1 MPAQAQARRRHSSF
15 WYSKSAGFNA
25 QVWKCNVTKTRQAGH
40 KNKRR
45 IDWRRLLSD
54 LFILAGM
61 LVLFTT
67 SLFWVRSA
75 MAAQQDGTQPY
86 LLSSIDF
93 VLPLPSVTPQVPAT
107 QAISGEEAV
116 PGTAMDS
123 LEPVTSMELQTEAV
137 GIAPA
142 EEIIPSETPEAALPA
157 VTEALQP
164 TLPAPTEPGAPIPS
178 ETAAPAPLDS
188 TVPVPSEP
196 AAPVPTDLMYP
207 PPADPAAPVETE
219 AAPAPAPS
227 TGPVNRLVI
236 RRLQVN
242 RAVVPIE
249 LRRDGNGNLDWN
261 TDALFSTP
269 NRSDLV
275 GQLAV
280 SANPGEGGNI
290 ILVGHNYNNGW
301 YNAEGV
307 FVRLQNMQV
316 GDEITLFTE
325 NGGEYRYIVEK
336 VKKVPWQKRNMVE
349 LEKHQKFMW
358 PTDHEQLTLVTC
370 GGANVWSWQARI
382 YVVALPI
389 TSPSP

>member
-1 MPAQAQARRRHSSF
+1 MI
-15 WYSKSAGFNA
+15 
-25 QVWKCNVTKTRQAGH
+25 KTRQAGH
-40 KNKRR
+40 KNNRR

-54 LFILAGM
+54 LFILAGV

-75 MAAQQDGTQPY
+75 MAAQQDGYQPY
-86 LLSSIDF
+86 LLSSIYF
-93 VLPLPSVTPQVPAT
+93 ALPLPSVTPQVPAT
-107 QAISGEEAV
+107 QAIGGEEAV
-116 PGTAMDS
+116 PGPATDS
-123 LEPVTSMELQTEAV
+123 LEPITSMELQTEVV
-137 GIAPA
+137 GIPPA
-142 EEIIPSETPEAALPA
+142 EDNIPSETPEAANPA

-164 TLPAPTEPGAPIPS
+164 TLPAPTEPAAPIPS
-178 ETAAPAPLDS
+178 ETAAPAPSDS

-219 AAPAPAPS
+219 VAPAPAPS
-227 TGPVNRLVI
+227 AGPVNRLVI

-301 YNAEGV
+301 YDAEGV

-316 GDEITLFTE
+316 GDEITLFTQ

-382 YVVALPI
+382 YVVAPPI
-389 TSPSP
+389 TPPSP

>member
-1 MPAQAQARRRHSSF
+1 
-15 WYSKSAGFNA
+15 
-25 QVWKCNVTKTRQAGH
+25 VTKTRQAG
-40 KNKRR
+40 NKVNRR

-54 LFILAGM
+54 SFILAGV
-61 LVLFTT
+61 LVLFTA

-93 VLPLPSVTPQVPAT
+93 ALPLPSVTPPLLAT
-107 QAISGEEAV
+107 QAPGGEEAV
-116 PGTAMDS
+116 PGPVSDA
-123 LEPVTSMELQTEAV
+123 LEPVTSMELQTEAI
-137 GIAPA
+137 GISPTK
-142 EEIIPSETPEAALPA
+142 EIIPSETPVAASPVEPEAI
-157 VTEALQP
+157 QP
-164 TLPAPTEPGAPIPS
+164 SLPAPTEPAAPIAS
-178 ETAAPAPLDS
+178 ETAAPAPGES
-188 TVPVPSEP
+188 TAVVPSEP

-207 PPADPAAPVETE
+207 PPADPAAPVETQVP
-219 AAPAPAPS
+219 PAPALS
-227 TGPVNRLVI
+227 AGPVKRLVI
-236 RRLQVN
+236 RRLEIN
-242 RAVVPIE
+242 RAVVPVE

-269 NRSDLV
+269 NRPDLV

-316 GDEITLFTE
+316 GDEITLFSE

-336 VKKVPWQKRNMVE
+336 VKKVPWQKRNMAE
-349 LEKHQKFMW
+349 LEKHQKFLW
-358 PTDHEQLTLVTC
+358 PTDHEQLTMVTC

-389 TSPSP
+389 TPPSP